1 MAELF
6 GGLTRPRVSVGSK
19 KYTVT
24 FSVIAHAALGVV
36 LVTASVAASSVVPA
50 LQSLTVFSAPPPP
63 TLPDPPAP
71 SQPAAAATPAA
82 VAPAPSTE
90 LVPIE
95 AASTIAASSPPPV
108 FISATAGVPG
118 ALGTP
123 NGAGINFGPPPVPVP
138 KVIEPLPVGGQIQPP
153 VKLHDAAPVYPEIAR
168 KARVSGY
175 VIVEAII
182 GTDGHVTSARVL
194 RSAPLLDQ
202 AAIAAALQWTYR
214 PTMLNGVAV
223 PIIMTVTVTFTLK

>member
-6 GGLTRPRVSVGSK
+6 GGLTRPRASVGSK

-36 LVTASVAASSVVPA
+36 LVTASVAASSVMPA
-50 LQSLTVFSAPPPP
+50 LQSVTVFSAPAPPK
-63 TLPDPPAP
+63 LPDPPAP
-71 SQPAAAATPAA
+71 SQPAAATPAA
-82 VAPAPSTE
+82 VAPAPSAE
-90 LVPIE
+90 LVPVE
-95 AASTIAASSPPPV
+95 AASTIAASSPPPA

-123 NGAGINFGPPPVPVP
+123 NGTDLNFGPPPVPAA

-182 GTDGHVTSARVL
+182 GTDGRVTSARVL
-194 RSAPLLDQ
+194 RSSPLLDQ
-202 AAIAAALQWTYR
+202 AAIAAVLQWTYR

-223 PIIMTVTVTFTLK
+223 PVIMTVTVTFTLK